1 MAAGTSREGADA
13 ILGEAGQR
21 ADQRANADAAAT
33 PFGSRRPFAISAARG
48 PRAPETASSSSDTGG
63 STAPFP
69 PPSPSPSPIEADSA
83 PSANTAA
90 RSPSPNADNGRRSGS
105 QDRQARLRQRVQ
117 PRQTGLDVLGVAGG
131 QLAHRTDHDLAA
143 EQLAGT
149 TNDEPTQYLERQV
162 VDVDVVGELALYTA
176 EQLLDGDAS
185 HATLREPAL
194 RNGNSS
200 CRFALS
206 AADTDPPGG
215 RSRLAAASIATS
227 GLANAAIAS
236 AISGA
241 PAPLD
246 ANGTDRHPRR
256 PARTSTPSI
265 RARRNDRSGRPR
277 SAPRSRPPSGQRPSS
292 SIVSDTRSSHRT
304 R

>member
-1 MAAGTSREGADA
+1 MAAGTSREDADA

-83 PSANTAA
+83 RARTRRLDLLAERRQRSQVWKPGSA
-90 RSPSPNADNGRRSGS
+90 G
-105 QDRQARLRQRVQ
+105 RLRQRVQ
-117 PRQTGLDVLGVAGG
+117 PRQIGLDVLGVAGG

-200 CRFALS
+200 
-206 AADTDPPGG
+206 
-215 RSRLAAASIATS
+215 S
-227 GLANAAIAS
+227 GS
-236 AISGA
+236 
-241 PAPLD
+241 
-246 ANGTDRHPRR
+246 
-256 PARTSTPSI
+256 
-265 RARRNDRSGRPR
+265 
-277 SAPRSRPPSGQRPSS
+277 RSRPPTP
-292 SIVSDTRSSHRT
+292 TRLAAGPH
-304 R
+304 